1 MISDPA
7 SSSPLVA
14 GVAWI
19 EHALLG
25 TAATSIAVICVAGV
39 GYQFLT
45 GRVPARRAI
54 TVILGCFILFG
65 APGIAAALGALASR
79 GPVADTAEQEAPL
92 DAPRR
97 DHGSRVRPWC
107 PYSLLRFIPPAMEVS
122 VPEGGDGARSA
133 A

>member
-7 SSSPLVA
+7 SSSSIVA

-25 TAATSIAVICVAGV
+25 TTATAIAVICVAGV

-92 DAPRR
+92 PPQVVPISRPPSRAAPNPF
-97 DHGSRVRPWC
+97 D
-107 PYSLLRFIPPAMEVS
+107 PYA
-122 VPEGGDGARSA
+122 DQ
-133 A
+133 